1 MAKGKGADVYVALM
15 RGINVGGKNAVP
27 MNELARIFE
36 AARCT
41 EVATYIQ
48 SGNVVFRAKGDCAD
62 RVPHAVAK
70 ILLDRRGLRV
80 PVVLRTAEELHAV
93 VNANPF
99 VAAGADA
106 GILHVVFLAQAPSAE
121 CVASLDQGRS
131 PPDEFR
137 VLGSEIYLSCPNGV
151 GKSKLT
157 NAYFDAKLATTS
169 TMRNWRT
176 VLKLAEMAR
185 LARA

>member
-1 MAKGKGADVYVALM
+1 MAKAKGADVYVALM

-41 EVATYIQ
+41 EVTTYIQ
-48 SGNVVFRAKGDCAD
+48 SGNVVFRAKGDCAA

-80 PVVLRTAEELHAV
+80 PVVLRTAEELQAV

-99 VAAGADA
+99 IAAGGDA
-106 GILHVVFLAQAPSAE
+106 GTLHVVFLAQAPSADRL
-121 CVASLDQGRS
+121 AALDQGRS

-137 VLGSEIYLSCPNGV
+137 VLGGEIYLRCPNGV
-151 GKSKLT
+151 AKSKLT
-157 NAYFDAKLATTS
+157 NAYFDRKLATTS

-185 LARA
+185 GGHP